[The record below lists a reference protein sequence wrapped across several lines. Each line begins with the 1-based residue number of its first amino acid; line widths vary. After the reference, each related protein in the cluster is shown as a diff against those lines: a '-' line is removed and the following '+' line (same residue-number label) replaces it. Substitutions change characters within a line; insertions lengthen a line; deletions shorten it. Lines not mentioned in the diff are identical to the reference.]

1 MRRVSMD
8 LYVWKHPFVTD
19 TDEAQCLITHEDES
33 VFGPSAE
40 LEQFYAELMEL
51 FPAPEAFTVEE
62 LERNPVPWADS
73 PHGSDRLVW
82 LSIRWSA
89 KDEDLDTIVELARNH
104 DLVLYDP
111 QGPSFHSPA
120 DENEGVPYAPTA
132 GEYVRGVLLA
142 AFGLLLALL
151 AWKASIPV
159 LSWIVIFVGGFV
171 AFVAV
176 STTVAVAVQDWRDR
190 ASRPP

>member
-1 MRRVSMD
+1 MD
-8 LYVWKHPFVTD
+8 LYVWKHPFTTD
-19 TDEAQCLITHEDES
+19 EDEAQRLITHEDES

-40 LEQFYAELMEL
+40 LEQFYGELMEL
-51 FPAPEAFTVEE
+51 FPPPEAFTVEE
-62 LERNPVPWADS
+62 QEQNPVPWADS
-73 PHGSDRLVW
+73 PHGTDRLVW

-89 KDEDLDTIVELARNH
+89 KGEDLDAIVELARKH

-120 DENEGVPYAPTA
+120 DENEDDLTSGPSV
-132 GEYVRGVLLA
+132 GGYVRAVLLT
-142 AFGLLLALL
+142 AFGVLLALL

-159 LSWIVIFVGGFV
+159 LSWIVIFAGGFV

-176 STTVAVAVQDWRDR
+176 STTVAVAIQDWRER
-190 ASRPP
+190 ASRSR